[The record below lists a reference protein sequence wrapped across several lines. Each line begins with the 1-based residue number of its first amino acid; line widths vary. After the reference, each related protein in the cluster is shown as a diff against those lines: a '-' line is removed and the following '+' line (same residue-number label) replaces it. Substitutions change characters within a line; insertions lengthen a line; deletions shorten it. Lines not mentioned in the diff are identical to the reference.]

1 MDLSSGDVPVALD
14 ATAEFERLNA
24 LRRYAIL
31 DTPPEGAFDRITALA
46 ADMLEVPCAV
56 VSLVDTNRIWYKSV
70 HGPVGQR
77 EIARLPGL
85 CGAAIGHEGPY
96 IVENASADPRTQEH
110 PLVHGAF
117 GLEFYVGVPLR
128 THDGHVLGMLS
139 CMDRRPRGV
148 TPRELRY
155 LETLA
160 AIVMDEI
167 ELRRS
172 ASQISRLSEAL
183 ADACTDLERRAC
195 FDPLTGVLARAA
207 MLDRSAILIERAI
220 GGAKGAALVMVDI
233 DRFKA
238 VNDSMGHAIGDRV
251 LKEIAGRMAANC
263 RAGDLLGRV
272 GGEEF
277 LAVFADVSE
286 AEAVVIAERLREAV
300 AREPVTAGGA
310 TIAITVSGGL
320 TALAPTDAALS
331 LSDAMSR
338 ADAALYRAKAEGRN
352 RIVVAGPA

>member
-1 MDLSSGDVPVALD
+1 MALD
-14 ATAEFERLNA
+14 ANAEFERLNA

-46 ADMLEVPCAV
+46 ADMLEVPIAI
-56 VSLVDTNRIWYKSV
+56 VSLVDTNRVWFKSV
-70 HGPVGQR
+70 HGPAGIR
-77 EIARLPGL
+77 EVERAPGL
-85 CGAAIGHEGPY
+85 CGAAVLQGSAY
-96 IVENASADPRTQEH
+96 VVEHASTDPRTQEN
-110 PLVHGAF
+110 PLVAGDF
-117 GLEFYVGVPLR
+117 KLEFYAAVPLR
-128 THDGHVLGMLS
+128 THDGHTLGVLCGM
-139 CMDRRPRGV
+139 DKRPRSV
-148 TPRELRY
+148 TPRQLRY

-207 MLDRSAILIERAI
+207 MLDRSALLIERAI

-238 VNDSMGHAIGDRV
+238 INDSMGHAAGDRV
-251 LKEIAGRMAANC
+251 LKEVAGRMAANC

-277 LAVFADVSE
+277 LAVFADVTE

-300 AREPVTAGGA
+300 AREPVTAGGGTVA
-310 TIAITVSGGL
+310 VSVSGGL
-320 TALAPTDAALS
+320 MALAPTDAALS